1 MADKK
6 STGDTPVTIKKY
18 ANRRLYNTSTSSYVT
33 LEYLCQMVKEGIDF
47 VVYDAKS
54 GEDITRS
61 VLTQIIVEE
70 EAKGQNLLPIDF
82 LRQVIG
88 CYGDAM
94 QTTLLPRYLE
104 HSMAAFMHNQTKMQ
118 ETLRDSFGNVF
129 PIGSLEDIGRQNMNM
144 FEKAIGMFKPFAGP
158 NGDAAQDESEAAPS
172 SDAAAPADGKIDA
185 LTQKLDALQAQIDA
199 MSQKQK

>member
-1 MADKK
+1 MADKNGK
-6 STGDTPVTIKKY
+6 SETPVTIKKY

-33 LEYLCQMVKEGIDF
+33 VEYLCEMVEEGIDF

-54 GEDITRS
+54 GDDITRS

-94 QTTLLPRYLE
+94 QQTLLPRYLE
-104 HSMAAFMHNQTKMQ
+104 HSMASFMHNQSKMQ
-118 ETLRDSFGNVF
+118 ETLRESFGNVF
-129 PIGSLEDIGRQNMNM
+129 PIGSLEEIGRQNMNM
-144 FEKAIGMFKPFAGP
+144 FEKAIGMFKPFSGQ
-158 NGDAAQDESEAAPS
+158 NGDTAQTEGETPS
-172 SDAAAPADGKIDA
+172 QPDAPADGKIDA

-199 MSQKQK
+199 MSQKEK